1 MKKIQLAAENVRT
14 DLKQILE
21 SLNNQIL
28 KTCRN
33 VASKLLSAREA
44 ENFSEIDLKR
54 WTEQLNELKSQIK
67 LLFMIHIVEDNKSPV
82 YLIEIKQTNNVN
94 AYIKNKELL
103 SFKRIEERFIEGNGL
118 AIIEYGGLRIKHID
132 GDHKFIYFR
141 GQKSY
146 TNGCHTLQFKIE
158 HSTGSYDTFIGI
170 CSSDINLRQIMY
182 HLTVVASWF
191 NTTEVWLHGRRI
203 KNTKR
208 QGSKNDE
215 IKTNDIIQ
223 LTIDCENKQIE
234 LFHE

>member
-1 MKKIQLAAENVRT
+1 KWEQESMKKIQLAAEKVRT

-21 SLNNQIL
+21 SSTNQIL

-44 ENFSEIDLKR
+44 EIFSEIDLKR

-67 LLFMIHIVEDNKSPV
+67 LLSMIHIVEENKSPV

-94 AYIKNKELL
+94 TYIKNKELL

-118 AIIEYGGLRIKHID
+118 AIIEDGGLRIKHID
-132 GDHKFIYFR
+132 SDHKFIYFR

-170 CSSDINLRQIMY
+170 SSSDINLRQIMY
-182 HLTVVASWF
+182 H
-191 NTTEVWLHGRRI
+191 
-203 KNTKR
+203 
-208 QGSKNDE
+208 
-215 IKTNDIIQ
+215 
-223 LTIDCENKQIE
+223 
-234 LFHE
+234 